1 MTIQS
6 GQNLQGEEITIISAC
21 RWNGCGNDLDCCRC
35 NWYGMKK
42 GRRREY
48 DFGGEYVLKQIY
60 KAELGDDGL
69 YEAYRKEAR
78 WYVAGGACL
87 GCLPEVLDLRSTDD
101 EISILMKH
109 YQALSRRE
117 INMELLEKIM
127 RVLES
132 VHATEIP
139 PLLKQKQHTA

>member
-1 MTIQS
+1 
-6 GQNLQGEEITIISAC
+6 
-21 RWNGCGNDLDCCRC
+21 
-35 NWYGMKK
+35 MKK